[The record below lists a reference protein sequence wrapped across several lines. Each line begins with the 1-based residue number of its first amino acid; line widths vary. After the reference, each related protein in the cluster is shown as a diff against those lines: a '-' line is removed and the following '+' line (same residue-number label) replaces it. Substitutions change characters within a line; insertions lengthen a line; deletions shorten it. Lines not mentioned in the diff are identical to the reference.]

1 MSQIAV
7 NTLRKHFGDI
17 LGKGQ
22 LQVPS
27 VTLLYCNR
35 MRNIITPR
43 GVIRGDFKFMV
54 ELTINITDLYSFQKG
69 TFKAPFGLG
78 KGKALLFPLS

>member
-1 MSQIAV
+1 
-7 NTLRKHFGDI
+7 
-17 LGKGQ
+17 
-22 LQVPS
+22 
-27 VTLLYCNR
+27 